1 MTTEISELLTVAE
14 AAQVLRISRNLTYEL
29 VHQGRLPHLQLGR
42 RILVPR
48 RALDLWIV
56 EEAHAHSSR
65 GKN

>member
-1 MTTEISELLTVAE
+1 MSTEISELLTVTE

-56 EEAHAHSSR
+56 EEAHARSSHSES
-65 GKN
+65 